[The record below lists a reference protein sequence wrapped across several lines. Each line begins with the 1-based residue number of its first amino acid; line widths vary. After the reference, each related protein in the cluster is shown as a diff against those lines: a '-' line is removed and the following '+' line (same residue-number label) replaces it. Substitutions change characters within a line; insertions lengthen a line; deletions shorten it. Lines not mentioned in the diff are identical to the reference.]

1 MGYFMKE
8 HDIYIGSMLDE
19 LNLRFAPPQ
28 GKDTHHG
35 GIEEMV
41 ALQKEFKIFKKGRS
55 FKTSVMALNLGAW
68 NNEVKN
74 RWYDLVGALS
84 KHDSN
89 RPKQNG
95 DVAIVN
101 ALIKNLASKTPLPVF
116 FTSHDMRGEKQNA
129 QVKIIDK
136 SRPVHY
142 LEQDYLTISLPMQS
156 VQAASAARQAKT
168 ATKASKP
175 GAKK

>member
-1 MGYFMKE
+1 MGWFMKE

-19 LNLRFAPPQ
+19 LNLRFAPAQ
-28 GKDTHHG
+28 GKGTHHG

-41 ALQKEFKIFKKGRS
+41 ALQKEFEIFKKGRS
-55 FKTSVMALNLGAW
+55 FKTSVAALNLGAR

-74 RWYDLVGALS
+74 RWYNLVGALS
-84 KHDSN
+84 SHDSN
-89 RPKQNG
+89 RSKQNG

-101 ALIKNLASKTPLPVF
+101 ALVKNLASKSPLHVYF
-116 FTSHDMRGEKQNA
+116 ISHDMRGVKANA
-129 QVKIIDK
+129 QVKITEK

-156 VQAASAARQAKT
+156 VQAANAARQAKV
-168 ATKASKP
+168 AEKRSKSS
-175 GAKK
+175 AKK

>member
-1 MGYFMKE
+1 MGWFMKE

-19 LNLRFAPPQ
+19 LNLRFAPSQ
-28 GKDTHHG
+28 GKDTHNG
-35 GIEEMV
+35 GIEELV

-55 FKTSVMALNLGAW
+55 FKTSVMALNLGAR

-74 RWYDLVGALS
+74 RWYDLIGALS

-101 ALIKNLASKTPLPVF
+101 ALIKNLAAKAPLPVY
-116 FTSHDMRGEKQNA
+116 FTSHDMSGEKENA

-156 VQAASAARQAKT
+156 VQAANAVRQAKST
-168 ATKASKP
+168 AKP
-175 GAKK
+175 GKSGAKK

>member
-1 MGYFMKE
+1 MGWFMKE

-19 LNLRFAPPQ
+19 LNLRFAAAQ

-41 ALQKEFKIFKKGRS
+41 ALQKEFKIFKNGRS
-55 FKTSVMALNLGAW
+55 FKTSVAALNLGAR

-95 DVAIVN
+95 DVAIVS
-101 ALIKNLASKTPLPVF
+101 ALVKNLAAKTPLPVY
-116 FTSHDMRGEKQNA
+116 FTSHDMRGEKVNA
-129 QVKIIDK
+129 QVKITDK
-136 SRPVHY
+136 DRPVHY

-156 VQAASAARQAKT
+156 VQAANAARQAKVAAKT
-168 ATKASKP
+168 SKP
-175 GAKK
+175 SPKK